1 MEEAF
6 RRQSDGDMT
15 ITDRPVATPNS
26 RTAPISSQAGMQ
38 RIACHSVWCWLT
50 YAVNSVSR

>member
-1 MEEAF
+1 MKEAF